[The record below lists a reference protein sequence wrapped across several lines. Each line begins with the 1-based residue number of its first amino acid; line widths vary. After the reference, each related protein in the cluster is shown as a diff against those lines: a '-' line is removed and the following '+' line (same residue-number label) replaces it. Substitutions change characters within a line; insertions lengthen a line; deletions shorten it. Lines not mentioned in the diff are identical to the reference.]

1 MKDCRYEKPYFV
13 ISEDAINERTKYIN
27 LELNRR
33 VESILNEIANETAN
47 EIVREHIDTKSEV
60 KRLKKA
66 LNAVYVAQSV
76 VVVSFI
82 AFLMYIK

>member
-1 MKDCRYEKPYFV
+1 MKDCKYEKPEFV
-13 ISEDAINERTKYIN
+13 ISSHAINERAKHIN

-33 VESILNEIANETAN
+33 VESILHS
-47 EIVREHIDTKSEV
+47 IVREHSDTKSEV

-66 LNAVYVAQSV
+66 LNIVYVAQSV

-82 AFLMYIK
+82 AFLLYIK